1 MRSPCSLTCRV
12 WAIHIRPLIF
22 SEVVLRSQEKT
33 RTFSELIRSPV
44 VVPVPLREA
53 VRKIKLVVDDESHPW
68 MYHVWVLLLRDAILP
83 NLQSITVA
91 ISGKSTDPP
100 MGRSKCETLLDIGFP
115 RTLPC
120 VNPLRLNML
129 HLDSLKFRSCE
140 FFLVAFTAFSIN
152 R

>member
-68 MYHVWVLLLRDAILP
+68 MYHVWTLLRDYILP
-83 NLQSITVA
+83 FLESIDFT
-91 ISGKSTDPP
+91 IKGS
-100 MGRSKCETLLDIGFP
+100 
-115 RTLPC
+115 LPKA
-120 VNPLRLNML
+120 
-129 HLDSLKFRSCE
+129 DSEQR
-140 FFLVAFTAFSIN
+140 N
-152 R
+152 RGC